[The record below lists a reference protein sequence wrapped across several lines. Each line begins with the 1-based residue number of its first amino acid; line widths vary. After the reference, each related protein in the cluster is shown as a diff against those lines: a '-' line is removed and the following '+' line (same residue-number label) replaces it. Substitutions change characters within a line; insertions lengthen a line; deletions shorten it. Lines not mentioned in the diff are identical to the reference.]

1 MVDFG
6 LRKGRK
12 HRIVSKYAI
21 SGWTLAKAL

>member
-21 SGWTLAKAL
+21 SGLTLTKAL